1 MDGPYIMGWI
11 KQFIWTG
18 CVGMAL
24 AGLTGC
30 GRPTGPSLTG
40 GPSLDHAWQ
49 SFRLAEYELADKEF
63 EAVLARA
70 EKGSEDYLRAVFGLA
85 NVWNLRRPGEDIEKA
100 RALYRQVIEEAPEHD
115 LAPWCELA
123 LVRLQHVVPV
133 GKDPDYSV
141 VRQGYRDIIARHPR
155 HLAAKESTIYLNAT
169 LVATLDEALTR
180 EAVSNLNSFI
190 ASGTKEF
197 LGPAYSLLAV
207 SYTTLK
213 NPEMR
218 LASEIKAFEKVEIDP
233 ANPFNEFAWAYWN
246 IATIA
251 EFEVGDFDLARRY
264 YRQLIK
270 EYPVDI
276 RTYPAQQALA
286 RMDAVEK
293 ALREGRT
300 YP

>member
-1 MDGPYIMGWI
+1 MGWI
-11 KQFIWTG
+11 KQFTWMGCVGLALAGWTG
-18 CVGMAL
+18 CGQSAGPAL
-24 AGLTGC
+24 A
-30 GRPTGPSLTG
+30 G
-40 GPSLDHAWQ
+40 GPSLDRAWQ
-49 SFRLAEYELADKEF
+49 NFRLAEYDLSAKEF
-63 EAVLARA
+63 EAVQAAARPD
-70 EKGSEDYLRAVFGLA
+70 SEEYLRALYGLA
-85 NVWNLRRPGEDIEKA
+85 NVWNLRRPGEDIDKA
-100 RALYRQVIEEAPEHD
+100 RGFYRRILEANPDHD
-115 LAPWCELA
+115 LAPWCALA

-133 GKDPDYSV
+133 GQDPDYDK
-141 VRQGYRDIIARHPR
+141 VRQGYRDIITRYPG

-180 EAVSNLNSFI
+180 EAVSNLNVFI
-190 ASGTKEF
+190 ASGSKEF

-207 SYTTLK
+207 SYTTLRQ
-213 NPEMR
+213 PELR
-218 LASEIKAFEKVEIDP
+218 LQSEIKSFENVEIDP

-264 YRQLIK
+264 YQQLIQ

>member
-1 MDGPYIMGWI
+1 MAKMWVHSLGLVSLLAMAGVMGCARGQKTAMD
-11 KQFIWTG
+11 
-18 CVGMAL
+18 
-24 AGLTGC
+24 
-30 GRPTGPSLTG
+30 G
-40 GPSLDHAWQ
+40 GPSLERAWQ
-49 SFRLAEYELADKEF
+49 NFRLAEYDLADKDF
-63 EAVLARA
+63 SAILAA
-70 EKGSEDYLRAVFGLA
+70 APAGSDDSLRAVYGLA

-100 RALYRQVIEEAPEHD
+100 RGYYEQIIREAPQHD

-133 GKDPDYSV
+133 GKDPDYDA
-141 VRQGYRDIIARHPR
+141 VRNGYRAIIARHPG

-169 LVATLDEALTR
+169 MIATLDEALTWQ
-180 EAVSNLNSFI
+180 AVSNLTAFI

-213 NPEMR
+213 KPELR
-218 LASEIKAFEKVEIDP
+218 LQSEIKSFENVEIDP

-251 EFEVGDFDLARRY
+251 EFEVGDFELARQY
-264 YRQLIK
+264 YKKLIE

-276 RTYPAQQALA
+276 RTFPSQQALA
-286 RMDAVEK
+286 RMDRVEQ

-300 YP
+300 YTP